1 MNHVTWSVDNG
12 VAELVLYNPPQN
24 RIDEQAVEELAA
36 AVDAIEG
43 GEVRAVVLR
52 ADGSDFSFGGGIDIW
67 NSLTNRQLRALFD
80 RYLVAF
86 NRFERLPV
94 PVIAAVQGLC
104 YGGGLELV
112 LRADVVYAGESSR
125 FGHPEQSI
133 GLTTLL
139 GGVHRMAARVGW
151 ARAFEW
157 SVTSEQV
164 PAATVAQA
172 GVVNH
177 VVSDGELL
185 AAARSFAAKL
195 ASGPTRAYA
204 VNKALLR
211 AWVDGGISGA
221 DNVLFDLAMPL
232 FETDDARRGI
242 TSAISALRAGKP
254 RPALDFTGN

>member
-1 MNHVTWSVDNG
+1 MHHLTWSIDND
-12 VAELVLYNPPQN
+12 VAELVLFNPPQN
-24 RIDEQAVEELAA
+24 RIDEQAVEELTA

-43 GEVRAVVLR
+43 GTVRAVLLR
-52 ADGSDFSFGGGIDIW
+52 ADGSDFSFGGAIDTW
-67 NSLTNRQLRALFD
+67 SSLTNRQLRALFD
-80 RYLVAF
+80 RFLAAF
-86 NRFERLPV
+86 HRFERLPV
-94 PVIAAVQGLC
+94 PVIAVVQGLC

-139 GGVHRMAARVGW
+139 GGVYRMAARVGW

-157 SVTSEQV
+157 SMTSEQV
-164 PAATVAQA
+164 PPQTMAQA

-177 VVSDGELL
+177 VVPDADLL

-195 ASGPTRAYA
+195 ANGPTRAYS

-232 FETDDARRGI
+232 FETNDVQRGI
-242 TSAISALRAGKP
+242 ASAVNALRAGKP

>member
-1 MNHVTWSVDNG
+1 MHHLTWSVDG
-12 VAELVLYNPPQN
+12 AVAELVLSNPPQN
-24 RIDEQAVEELAA
+24 RIDEQAVDELAA
-36 AVDAIEG
+36 AVDDIEG
-43 GEVRAVVLR
+43 GAVRAVVLR
-52 ADGSDFSFGGGIDIW
+52 ADGSDFSFGGAIDTW
-67 NSLTNRQLRALFD
+67 SSLTNRQLRAQFD
-80 RYLVAF
+80 RYLAVF

-112 LRADVVYAGESSR
+112 LRTDVVYAGESSR

-139 GGVHRMAARVGW
+139 GGVYRMAARVGW

-157 SVTSEQV
+157 STTSEQV
-164 PAATVAQA
+164 PAETMARA

-177 VVSDGELL
+177 VVPDAEVVT
-185 AAARSFAAKL
+185 AARSFAAKL

-211 AWVDGGISGA
+211 AWADGGISGA
-221 DNVLFDLAMPL
+221 DNVLLDLAMPL
-232 FETDDARRGI
+232 FETDDVRRGI
-242 TSAISALRAGKP
+242 PSAVNALRAGKP

>member
-1 MNHVTWSVDNG
+1 MHHLTWSVESA
-12 VAELVLYNPPQN
+12 VAELVLSNPPQN
-24 RIDEQAVEELAA
+24 RIDEQAVEELTA
-36 AVDAIEG
+36 AVDEIERG
-43 GEVRAVVLR
+43 AVRAVLLR
-52 ADGSDFSFGGGIDIW
+52 ADGTDFSFGGAIDTW
-67 NSLTNRQLRALFD
+67 SSLTNRELRTLFD
-80 RYLVAF
+80 KFLAAF

-139 GGVHRMAARVGW
+139 GGVYRMAARVGC
-151 ARAFEW
+151 ARAVEW
-157 SVTSEQV
+157 STTSEQV
-164 PAATVAQA
+164 PAETMAQVGA
-172 GVVNH
+172 VNH
-177 VVSDGELL
+177 VVPDAELL
-185 AAARSFAAKL
+185 TAARSFATKL
-195 ASGPTRAYA
+195 ANGPPRAYA

-211 AWVDGGISGA
+211 AWTDGGISGA

-232 FETDDARRGI
+232 FETDDVRRGI
-242 TSAISALRAGKP
+242 SSAVDALRAGKP

>member
-1 MNHVTWSVDNG
+1 MNHLTWSVGNG
-12 VAELVLYNPPQN
+12 VAELVLSNPPQN
-24 RIDEQAVEELAA
+24 RIDEQAVEELTA

-52 ADGSDFSFGGGIDIW
+52 AHGSDFSFGGAIDTW
-67 NSLTNRQLRALFD
+67 SDLTHRQLRALFG
-80 RYLVAF
+80 RFLVAF

-139 GGVHRMAARVGW
+139 GGVYRMAARVGW

-157 SVTSEQV
+157 SATSEQV
-164 PAATVAQA
+164 PAATMTRA

-177 VVSDGELL
+177 VVSDTEVL

-211 AWVDGGISGA
+211 AWVDGGVSGA

-232 FETDDARRGI
+232 FESDDVRRGI
-242 TSAISALRAGKP
+242 SSAVDALRAGKP
-254 RPALDFTGN
+254 RPALGFTGN

>member
-1 MNHVTWSVDNG
+1 MHHLTWSVDNA
-12 VAELVLYNPPQN
+12 VAELVLSNPPQN
-24 RIDEQAVEELAA
+24 RIDEQAIEDLTE

-43 GEVRAVVLR
+43 STVRAVVLR
-52 ADGSDFSFGGGIDIW
+52 ADGSDFSFGGAIDTW
-67 NSLTNRQLRALFD
+67 SSLTNRQLRAQFD
-80 RYLVAF
+80 RFLSAF

-94 PVIAAVQGLC
+94 PVIAVVQGLC

-112 LRADVVYAGESSR
+112 LRADVVYAAESSR

-139 GGVHRMAARVGW
+139 GGVYRMAARVGW

-157 SVTSEQV
+157 SMTSEQV
-164 PAATVAQA
+164 PAATMAQA

-177 VVSDGELL
+177 VVSDAEVL
-185 AAARSFAAKL
+185 AAARSFAVTL

-211 AWVDGGISGA
+211 AWADGGVSGA

-232 FETDDARRGI
+232 FETDDVRRGI
-242 TSAISALRAGKP
+242 SSAVSALRAGKP